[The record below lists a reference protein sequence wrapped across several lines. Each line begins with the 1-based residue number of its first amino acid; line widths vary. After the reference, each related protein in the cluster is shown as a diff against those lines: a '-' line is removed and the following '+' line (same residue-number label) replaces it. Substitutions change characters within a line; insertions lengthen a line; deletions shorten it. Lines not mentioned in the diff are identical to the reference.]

1 MLRVWQQ
8 YGSSMPRALCD
19 FSLLRIDGYY
29 DFDNDLQILLE
40 KLGKK
45 KWFKVNYKNLPS

>member
-8 YGSSMPRALCD
+8 YGSNMPRALCD

-40 KLGKK
+40 KLE
-45 KWFKVNYKNLPS
+45 